1 MIGAGV
7 EKTEMEFKII
17 FPSLTGTVL
26 GEVYDARS
34 LAALS
39 AFIFFSGDDSG
50 DIFVDSSGVF
60 ALIGFPVGNY
70 RFSCASPNR
79 DYTGFEKEIILY
91 STDTLQ
97 LEFPLL
103 AAGRIHFPQ
112 GKKDIDSSYR
122 SALDSIGLYLSQN
135 PKLVLQIN
143 GHTDNSRII
152 TEAFPSNLALSVA
165 RTEEVEQYL
174 IRKFKLPGERFIT
187 HGFGETEPIA
197 GNETEEGKAE
207 NRRVEFKF
215 IAAWEKR

>member
-7 EKTEMEFKII
+7 EKTEMEFKVI

-34 LAALS
+34 HAARS

-60 ALIGFPVGNY
+60 ALVGFPVGNY

-79 DYTGFEKEIILY
+79 DYIGYEEDVILY

-103 AAGRIHFPQ
+103 AAGRIHFLQ

-122 SALDSIGLYLSQN
+122 SVLDCIGLYLSQN
-135 PKLVLQIN
+135 PKLVLQVN
-143 GHTDNSRII
+143 GHTDNTRIV
-152 TEAFPSNLALSVA
+152 TEAFRSNLALSVA
-165 RTEEVEQYL
+165 RTEEVKQYL
-174 IRKFKLPGERFIT
+174 VRKFKFPDERFIT
-187 HGFGETEPIA
+187 RGFGETEPIA

-207 NRRVEFKF
+207 NRRVEFKL
-215 IAAWEKR
+215 IAAREKR